1 MSWLG
6 KVLRSRLA
14 REMVIAILTVLANA
28 LGRQRHAQ

>member
-14 REMVIAILTVLANA
+14 REMTIAILTVLANA
-28 LGRQRHAQ
+28 LSRQRHAQ